1 MAELVGK
8 QLEGTP
14 SVEGQY
20 KLNMTLFY
28 RNVNCDGS
36 NIVPLIEKVVLD
48 VLQDCKI
55 VKQDNVRHHL
65 GSTWYIGG
73 QDKEN
78 PRCEVIINDTGE
90 PT

>member
-1 MAELVGK
+1 
-8 QLEGTP
+8 
-14 SVEGQY
+14 
-20 KLNMTLFY
+20 MTLFY

-36 NIVPLIEKVVLD
+36 NIVPLIEKAVLD

-55 VKQDNVRHHL
+55 VKQDNVRYHL

-78 PRCEVIINDTGE
+78 PRCEVTIEPTGE
-90 PT
+90 YNELNQQLCGGR